1 MISNKGGWHYIAV
14 KNLTALLRRI
24 ASERHGD
31 FYCLNCLHSFAIKK
45 KLELHKKVWEN
56 KDFCN
61 FAMPSQDTKMLEF
74 NAQQKSDRASF
85 IIYVDLECLIEK
97 TDGHKNSPK
106 NS

>member
-1 MISNKGGWHYIAV
+1 
-14 KNLTALLRRI
+14 
-24 ASERHGD
+24 
-31 FYCLNCLHSFAIKK
+31 
-45 KLELHKKVWEN
+45 
-56 KDFCN
+56 
-61 FAMPSQDTKMLEF
+61 MPSQDTKMLEF